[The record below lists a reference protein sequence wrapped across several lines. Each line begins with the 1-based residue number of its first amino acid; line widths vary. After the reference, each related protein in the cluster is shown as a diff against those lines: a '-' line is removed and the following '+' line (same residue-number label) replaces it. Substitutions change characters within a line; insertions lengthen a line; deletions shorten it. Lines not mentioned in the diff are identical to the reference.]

1 MRRNASVPQNFHS
14 QLNLSARAAV
24 SGEVHRDI
32 CGFVLLRATRG
43 ARKALRVQLVAEA
56 GALVIRLVQVVEGQR
71 HTFELCRLDYRWL
84 AVGWL
89 WNDLTAFVLA
99 AVHEGR
105 LYHEI
110 YCYPE
115 NASRNAWLRV
125 FEAKRVLSM
134 PLFNDK
140 WRPASPEQPSIAG
153 RLVISSVRERCVS
166 M

>member
-1 MRRNASVPQNFHS
+1 
-14 QLNLSARAAV
+14 
-24 SGEVHRDI
+24 
-32 CGFVLLRATRG
+32 
-43 ARKALRVQLVAEA
+43 
-56 GALVIRLVQVVEGQR
+56 
-71 HTFELCRLDYRWL
+71 
-84 AVGWL
+84 
-89 WNDLTAFVLA
+89 VLA